1 MKKLLVIMAAMLLTC
16 SAFAQDKEVKG
27 LQFGVHYR
35 TEFVNLVHSQES
47 ANLSLGYRINRGNYV
62 GLQSG
67 YVFKGSTW
75 IDADPGKY
83 AYRGIPLRAEYT
95 HYFGL
100 GKTRR
105 HSIYAGAE
113 AGGIFANYYKGFGC
127 TWDDAHKQQIYNT
140 TPVNKVIPY
149 AGIKA
154 GLDFNIANFTH
165 LQAGIIISYIGYG
178 LSAGLTF

>member
-1 MKKLLVIMAAMLLTC
+1 MKRILLVFAALILAC
-16 SAFAQDKEVKG
+16 SAQAQTKDERG
-27 LQFGVHYR
+27 LQFGVNYR
-35 TEFVNLVHSQES
+35 AEFVNLVHSQQS
-47 ANLSLGYRINRGNYV
+47 ANLSLGYRINKGNYV

-67 YVFKGSTW
+67 YAFKGSTYV
-75 IDADPGKY
+75 DADPGEY

-100 GKTRR
+100 GKARR

-113 AGGIFANYYKGFGC
+113 VGGIFANYYKGFGMI
-127 TWDDAHKQQIYNT
+127 WDGDAQI
-140 TPVNKVIPY
+140 PASLAVSKVIPY

-154 GLDFNIANFTH
+154 GLDFNIADITH
-165 LQAGIIISYIGYG
+165 LQAGIIISYMGYG

>member
-1 MKKLLVIMAAMLLTC
+1 MKRILLVFAALILAC
-16 SAFAQDKEVKG
+16 SAQAQTKDERG
-27 LQFGVHYR
+27 LQFGVNYR
-35 TEFVNLVHSQES
+35 AEFVNLVHSQQS
-47 ANLSLGYRINRGNYV
+47 ANLSLGYRINKGNYV

-67 YVFKGSTW
+67 YAFKGSTYV
-75 IDADPGKY
+75 DADPGEY

-95 HYFGL
+95 HYFFL
-100 GKTRR
+100 GKARR